1 MRECRDMHKMNI
13 DKAGYCIFMR
23 FYMFSYVLFVFV
35 SRASYCMY
43 VFISVAA
50 TSKRNKIL
58 IDFIIFA
65 ATYILLSLSLM
76 CIVSGG
82 TSPIASVKTCNK
94 DLGVQTKLYKHSCV
108 VTLLY
113 P

>member
-1 MRECRDMHKMNI
+1 MNI

-23 FYMFSYVLFVFV
+23 FYMFSLYVLFVFV
-35 SRASYCMY
+35 SRAAYCMY

-50 TSKRNKIL
+50 TKRNKIL
-58 IDFIIFA
+58 IDFIIFCNRIYPPISF
-65 ATYILLSLSLM
+65 TDVH
-76 CIVSGG
+76 CEWRD
-82 TSPIASVKTCNK
+82 TSCGSVKTCNK
-94 DLGVQTKLYKHSCV
+94 ELSVQTKFYEHPCV